1 VSPITIVL
9 IDDHHVVRRGLR
21 SFLESFADLR
31 ISGEAASG
39 EAALTSMA
47 TWNPAV
53 VILDLLLPGGM
64 DGIQTLRE
72 LRARWPRIRVVV
84 LTSATDDARVVAAL
98 RAGAIGYIRK
108 DADPDVLL
116 LAIRA
121 AAKGQPLL
129 DPAVAGALVHD
140 LNIQDAKDTLTPREQ
155 AVLCELAWGKTNRAI
170 AESLCISEET
180 VKTHVGNVLLKLH
193 VQHRTQAALYAVKWG
208 LVVLDDLSPA
218 RLHRSSAAPQEE

>member
-1 VSPITIVL
+1 VRPITLVL
-9 IDDHHVVRRGLR
+9 VDDHHVVRRGLR
-21 SFLESFADLR
+21 SFLESFADLQ

-47 TWNPAV
+47 TWNPDV

-72 LRARWPRIRVVV
+72 LRTRWPQMRVVV
-84 LTSATDDARVVAAL
+84 LTSYTDDARVVAAL

-121 AAKGQPLL
+121 AAKGQSLL

-140 LNIQDAKDTLTPREQ
+140 LRILGPKDALTGREQ
-155 AVLCELAWGKTNRAI
+155 EVLCELAGGKTNRAI
-170 AESLCISEET
+170 AEALCVSEET
-180 VKTHVGNVLLKLH
+180 VKTHVGNILIKLK

-208 LVVLDDLSPA
+208 LVVLDDLTSE
-218 RLHRSSAAPQEE
+218 RS